1 MLIGYARV
9 STHEQDLSLQLDDL
23 KRAGCEKIFEDKAS
37 GSKTDR
43 PGLQEALEYVR
54 AGDTLL
60 VWRLDRLGRSLIHL
74 IKTVSQLEER
84 DIGFRSLQEAI
95 DTTSSGG
102 RLIFQIFGALAEFER
117 NLIRERT
124 LAGLSAAR
132 ARGRTGGRPKALD
145 AAKMKLLYKLCDE
158 KEHSVKQICQMLGIS
173 KPTLYTY
180 LGQRTTMA
188 ATGARPAS

>member
-1 MLIGYARV
+1 MLVGYARV

-37 GSKTDR
+37 GAKTDR

-54 AGDTLL
+54 TGDNLL

-84 DIGFRSLQEAI
+84 GIGFRSLQEAI

-102 RLIFQIFGALAEFER
+102 RLIFQIFG
-117 NLIRERT
+117 RT
-124 LAGLSAAR
+124 KSYPGTDP
-132 ARGRTGGRPKALD
+132 GRSECCPG
-145 AAKMKLLYKLCDE
+145 
-158 KEHSVKQICQMLGIS
+158 
-173 KPTLYTY
+173 
-180 LGQRTTMA
+180 
-188 ATGARPAS
+188 